1 MSEPGQGPAGQ
12 GRGRRTT
19 AGCCNHASSCTE
31 CFREAARLKHTI
43 SRRGATISS
52 LYFAL
57 RSTME
62 ALHDAQADRFVDVPI
77 GARMVSGAALKKK
90 IEALVQ
96 HANNLPAPPEPYHI
110 PSNFGCNVCFEGYNN
125 GQRLPLTMM
134 CGHTLCLSCM
144 NQLHQMRCPSCREH
158 IEAFTRLYV

>member
-1 MSEPGQGPAGQ
+1 M
-12 GRGRRTT
+12 
-19 AGCCNHASSCTE
+19 
-31 CFREAARLKHTI
+31 KHTI
-43 SRRGATISS
+43 ARRGATISG

-62 ALHDAQADRFVDVPI
+62 ALHDAQAARFVDVPV
-77 GARMVSGAALKKK
+77 GARMVSGAALKNK

-96 HANNLPAPPEPYHI
+96 HANNLPAPPEAYNI
-110 PSNFGCNVCFEGYNN
+110 PTNFGCNLCFEGYDN

-144 NQLHQMRCPSCREH
+144 SQLREMRYPSCREP